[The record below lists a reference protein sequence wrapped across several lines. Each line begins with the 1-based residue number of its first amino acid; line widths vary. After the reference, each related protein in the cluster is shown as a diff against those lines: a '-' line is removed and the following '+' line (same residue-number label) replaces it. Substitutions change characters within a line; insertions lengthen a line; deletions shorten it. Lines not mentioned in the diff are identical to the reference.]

1 MTLWLPALS
10 PSGPQNIRLAELS
23 LRNALF
29 QMSTA
34 CLPFA
39 FLHQRC
45 VCDSLGNCSQDSVT
59 RLRAVPEARAGS
71 AVKTGIGLRRGGGEF
86 YGHKSLGSQ
95 GGVDR
100 RKY

>member
-1 MTLWLPALS
+1 MWLPALS

-29 QMSTA
+29 RMRHV
-34 CLPFA
+34 CLLPV
-39 FLHQRC
+39 LHQRSM
-45 VCDSLGNCSQDSVT
+45 CDSLGNCSQDSVT
-59 RLRAVPEARAGS
+59 RLRAVPEAGAGS
-71 AVKTGIGLRRGGGEF
+71 AVKPGIGLRRGGGEF

>member
-1 MTLWLPALS
+1 M
-10 PSGPQNIRLAELS
+10 
-23 LRNALF
+23 
-29 QMSTA
+29 
-34 CLPFA
+34 
-39 FLHQRC
+39 
-45 VCDSLGNCSQDSVT
+45 CDSLGNCSQDSVT